1 MALPSSNVSSR
12 AAQSDAAEE
21 RRTEWQRTHGGRKPR
36 VVYLGHV
43 AKLSGAE
50 LALLRL
56 LPAVDGVD
64 RHVIVAEDGPLV
76 GRFQQEGITAEV
88 MPIAARTASLR
99 KESVRFGLPLRSL
112 SDTVAYAR
120 RLSRRITELDAD
132 IVHTNSLK
140 AHFYGGLAARLAGV
154 PQVWHTRDRVAP
166 DYLPMPAV
174 RLVRFAVRHLPAAV
188 LANSAATLETLKLQR
203 GLRRVLANPVV
214 MADRVLPS
222 ERRRSGAAFT
232 VGVVGR
238 LAPWKGQDVFLRAFA
253 QAFPAGSERAVIIG
267 SAMFGEDEYA
277 ASLSKLAVELGVAD
291 RVDFLGFVD
300 DVPGRLAQL
309 DALVHCSTIPEPF
322 GQVVVEGM
330 AAGLP
335 VIAAR
340 AGGPAEIIADGST
353 GLLTPMGDVAA
364 LAAALHSVAADP
376 AFAARLGAAA
386 WTESRRYRADSIARQ
401 LTDLYYEVLQ
411 PTASIAAPRA
421 STRAMTSATSNA

>member
-1 MALPSSNVSSR
+1 MTLTSSDPSITVSRR
-12 AAQSDAAEE
+12 AQEQAAYE
-21 RRTEWQRTHGGRKPR
+21 RSTEWQRLHGGRRPR

-43 AKLSGAE
+43 AQLSGAE

-64 RHVIVAEDGPLV
+64 RHVILAEDGPLV
-76 GRFQQEGITAEV
+76 GRFEQEGIAAEV
-88 MPIAARTASLR
+88 MPIAPRTAQLR
-99 KESVRFGLPLRSL
+99 KESVRLGLPLRSL
-112 SDTVAYAR
+112 GDTLAYAR
-120 RLSRRITELDAD
+120 RLARRITELEAD

-140 AHFYGGLAARLAGV
+140 AHLYGGLAARLAGV

-174 RLVRFAVRHLPAAV
+174 RLVRSAVRHLPAAV
-188 LANSAATLETLKLQR
+188 LANSDATLETLKLRR

-214 MADRVLPS
+214 TDDRALPH
-222 ERRRSGAAFT
+222 ERRTRGAFT
-232 VGVVGR
+232 VGLVGR

-253 QAFPAGSERAVIIG
+253 QAFPSGPERAVVIG
-267 SAMFGEDEYA
+267 AALFGEDEYA
-277 ASLSKLAVELGVAD
+277 ASLPKLAAELGVAD

-300 DVPGRLAQL
+300 DVPARLAQL
-309 DALVHCSTIPEPF
+309 DALVHCSTTPEPF

-340 AGGPAEIIADGST
+340 AGGPAEIIADGTT
-353 GLLTPMGDVAA
+353 GLLTPMGDVGA
-364 LAAALHSVAADP
+364 LAAALGSLAADP

-386 WTESRRYRADSIARQ
+386 QAESRRYRADSIARQ
-401 LTDLYYEVLQ
+401 LTDIYYEVLQ
-411 PTASIAAPRA
+411 P
-421 STRAMTSATSNA
+421 NA